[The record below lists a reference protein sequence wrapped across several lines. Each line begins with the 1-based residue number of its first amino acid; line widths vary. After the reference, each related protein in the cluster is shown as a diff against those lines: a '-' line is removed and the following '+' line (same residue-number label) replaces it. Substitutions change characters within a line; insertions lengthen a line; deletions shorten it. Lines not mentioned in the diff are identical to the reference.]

1 MAALIFLSASIS
13 GSEVGV
19 FSLSPSDLKEI
30 EDEKSA
36 EGKKIK
42 HLLSNT
48 KKTLATILIAN
59 NFVNVAIIIL
69 STYLVES
76 LISFDGRLI
85 FGFLKESYFVFLIQT
100 LCITFLLLLFGE
112 VLPKIYAKKEPLKI
126 IKAMSGSLFVLEK
139 IFHPVSFLLVNSTNF
154 IDKRFAKNNKSMSR
168 ENLTQALDLAA
179 IHESTEEEQKIFR
192 GIVKFGNTE
201 VTQVMTSRIDVV
213 TLELQTKYQEVL
225 KTILEAGFSRI
236 PIFKG
241 NFDSII
247 GILYIKDLLP
257 HLNKRD
263 FSWQKL
269 MRAAFFVPEN
279 KKIDDLLKEF
289 QERKIHMAI
298 VVDEYGGTKGIITLE
313 DILEEIVGDIA
324 DEFDEE
330 DIFYS
335 KIDDYNYIFEGKVM
349 LKDMYRVLD
358 IEGDNFEEHKGDSDS
373 LAGFILEQA
382 GKIPEKGEQLQ
393 FENYLF
399 TIESADFKRINS
411 IKLTIIERNE
421 ESEESH

>member
-269 MRAAFFVPEN
+269 MRAPFFVPEN

-411 IKLTIIERNE
+411 IKLTIIERND
-421 ESEESH
+421 ESEETN